1 MKAAAPPGM
10 QVVQQQ
16 IEVELADVKKIQK
29 GKTIKPLHSQINFS
43 LIFKIINMA
52 LTNINSVPFFYPF
65 IRSYK
70 TVFCEAKFS

>member
-29 GKTIKPLHSQINFS
+29 GTTIKP
-43 LIFKIINMA
+43 
-52 LTNINSVPFFYPF
+52 
-65 IRSYK
+65 
-70 TVFCEAKFS
+70 